1 MSDNIKVSV
10 IIPFYN
16 RIDWLEQAVG
26 SVFNQ
31 TYSNIE
37 VIVVNDGSKEN
48 ISNFLNK
55 YSERIIYIHKKNE
68 GPGATRN
75 CGIEIAT
82 GDYLTFLDSDDLWLP
97 HKTEKQLSFM
107 LENDYI
113 WSHTGGAYF
122 QDDCISELTT
132 FNFRH
137 NSAWVARRS
146 LISMQ
151 IATPSVMIRADVLKR
166 NKEFRFNATMR
177 YSQDTFFYQ
186 VMAQYYRLGYLDEE
200 CVLIRLRTNSKD
212 IQKIN
217 ANKRFR
223 IRFTGR
229 KVLYDFIKSKNNHII
244 KSIPLYIQL
253 LLKQYVLGDRILSYL
268 ERKNYEM
275 NTIETLAKILFL
287 YLFALGRIYIYVNDH
302 ISCLEDV
309 SKFRYES

>member
-1 MSDNIKVSV
+1 MNDNIKVSV

-16 RIDWLEQAVG
+16 RIDWLEQAVA

-37 VIVVNDGSKEN
+37 VIVVNDGSSEDP
-48 ISNFLNK
+48 SDFLDK
-55 YSERIIYIHKKNE
+55 YSEKIIYIHKKNE

-75 CGIEIAT
+75 YGIEIAT
-82 GDYLTFLDSDDLWLP
+82 GDYLTFLDSDDLWMP
-97 HKTEKQLSFM
+97 HKTEKQLRFM

-122 QDDCISELTT
+122 QDGCISELTP

-137 NSAWVARRS
+137 NSGWVARRS
-146 LISMQ
+146 LVSMQ
-151 IATPSVMIRADVLKR
+151 IATPSVMIRADVLKQ
-166 NKEFRFNATMR
+166 NKELRFNATMR

-186 VMAQYYRLGYLDEE
+186 VMAQYYRLGYLAEE
-200 CVLIRLRTNSKD
+200 CVLIRLRAISKD

-223 IRFTGR
+223 IRFIGR
-229 KVLYDFIKSKNNHII
+229 KVLFDFIKSENNRVI
-244 KSIPLYIQL
+244 KSIPLYIRL
-253 LLKQYVLGDRILSYL
+253 LLKQYVLGNRILSYL
-268 ERKNYEM
+268 ERKNYGK
-275 NTIETLAKILFL
+275 NAIEFLAKILFL
-287 YLFALGRIYIYVNDH
+287 YLFAFGRIYIYVNDY

-309 SKFRYES
+309 SKP